1 MILREKFS
9 RRLLRRFEK
18 HAPEYFYRIQIQAL
32 ANLAA
37 DSFGCERIRISR
49 GSHSQALK
57 DYAQFT
63 AKCMESRPADTDR
76 LFRDAYELG
85 SKVRRVSGLT
95 DKSDLQRLVFMLY
108 RNIDIFM
115 VGEVPG
121 EISVLGC
128 YFSRFYT
135 PRQCELMS
143 CVDSGI
149 VSGIFGGGELTFS
162 QRITEGCEKCIACF
176 CEEEKNE

>member
-1 MILREKFS
+1 MILREKIS
-9 RRLLRRFEK
+9 RRLLSRMEK
-18 HAPEYFYRIQIQAL
+18 HTPRFFYRIQIQAL
-32 ANLAA
+32 ADLAA
-37 DSFGCERIRISR
+37 DSFGRERIRISR
-49 GSHSQALK
+49 GSHAQALK
-57 DYAQFT
+57 EYAQFT
-63 AKCMESRPADTDR
+63 ELCMETCTADPER
-76 LFRDAYELG
+76 LFRDAYDLG
-85 SKVRRVSGLT
+85 AKVRRLSGLT
-95 DKSDLQRLVFMLY
+95 DRSDLQKLVFQLY

-115 VGEVPG
+115 VGELPG

-162 QRITEGCEKCIACF
+162 RRITEGCESCVARF
-176 CEEEKNE
+176 CEEGNNE